1 MDVMEWNFCKIVFFF
16 FIFPGRWWFFLFFF
30 FDFLHCISDITCA
43 MRGKFSVFGKKR
55 DFFFLGEF
63 WYFGKV
69 DSVECCW
76 IVFAFDVNKQT
87 KFLISWHIFYKINLY
102 PPYNYNWNR
111 NYRLK
116 LPSMHIHDNPNFL
129 PLKLIPNNQLP
140 S

>member
-30 FDFLHCISDITCA
+30 SIFYIVYPISRARWEGSLVCLGR
-43 MRGKFSVFGKKR
+43 RGI
-55 DFFFLGEF
+55 FFLGEF

>member
-30 FDFLHCISDITCA
+30 SIFYIVYPISHARWEGSLVCLGR
-43 MRGKFSVFGKKR
+43 RGI
-55 DFFFLGEF
+55 FFLGEF